1 MSEQKQRRLVVGDE
15 VYLYSMGW
23 TYDRDGERI
32 VTVAVSRSDDSG
44 RKRRGQPVRAR
55 FVSREAQYPI
65 ANVVALPRDVRAV
78 VDRARELGW
87 DGSRQLW
94 LLPECGLQRPNLVL
108 APPTRLREWA
118 GEKTMHCVTFED
130 LGRAPQVAGELGMPF
145 VEASRGAAEPQW
157 RDDRRMMLR
166 SRWGRYV
173 MLYTLGVGDLVDAIA
188 VIGRRIAESG
198 LSVDSR
204 PSQIVG
210 PGTGEL
216 PAADIIPPG
225 RWATKP
231 EARRYRGPR
240 DNDVVWT
247 YVAADGPRI
256 EGYIHHSDAPDRLW
270 LWISMSDAGSIERR
284 FRA

>member
-1 MSEQKQRRLVVGDE
+1 VSAQKQRRLVVGEE

-55 FVSREAQYPI
+55 FVSREAEYP
-65 ANVVALPRDVRAV
+65 APSAVALPGDVRAV

-94 LLPECGLQRPNLVL
+94 LLPECGLQRPDLVL

-118 GEKTMHCVTFED
+118 GERTMHCVSFED
-130 LGRAPQVAGELGMPF
+130 LGRAPQVAGELVMPF

-157 RDDRRMMLR
+157 RDDRRFMMR

-173 MLYTLGVGDLVDAIA
+173 SLYALTVGDLVEAIA
-188 VIGRRIAESG
+188 VIGRRIPESG

-204 PSQIVG
+204 PSEIHG
-210 PGTGEL
+210 PTTGEV
-216 PAADIIPPG
+216 PASDVIPPE

-240 DNDVVWT
+240 DKDVVWT
-247 YVAADGPRI
+247 YVAADGPRV
-256 EGYIHHSDAPDRLW
+256 EGYCYHSDAPDRLW
-270 LWISMSDAGSIERR
+270 RWISIADGGSVERR